1 MNKREKILISIISVI
16 LIILT
21 ITSISLYN
29 LKNRTSFLQEQID
42 YIFIYSLRIAISAY
56 SGVDENGF
64 ASENDEEDFYK
75 NAYLCSNLHGLTS
88 YSNNKV
94 FTDIVAL
101 LSNTFPLHGIPKL
114 SNKLIEC
121 ILRYI
126 SHPCEYAEL
135 ESEITEG
142 IQEIFD
148 TYW

>member
-29 LKNRTSFLQEQID
+29 LKNRASFLQEQID

-75 NAYLCSNLHGLTS
+75 NASLCSNLHGLTS

-101 LSNTFPLHGIPKL
+101 LSNTFPLHRIPKL
-114 SNKLIEC
+114 SNELIEC

>member
-29 LKNRTSFLQEQID
+29 LKNRASFLQEQID

-101 LSNTFPLHGIPKL
+101 LSNTFPLHRIPKL
-114 SNKLIEC
+114 SNELIEC